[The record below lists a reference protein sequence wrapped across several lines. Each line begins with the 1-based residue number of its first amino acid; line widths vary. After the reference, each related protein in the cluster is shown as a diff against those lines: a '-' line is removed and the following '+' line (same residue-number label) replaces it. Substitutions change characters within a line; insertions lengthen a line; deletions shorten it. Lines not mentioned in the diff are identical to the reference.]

1 MQPQLP
7 CRVQWLP
14 ALRSTLRS
22 LGEIFRASS
31 AILLVAAAPLASA
44 QSAATLPANDVAELI
59 VNIAR
64 YSSWPKTASLKSLTV
79 CYAHGGAAPVM
90 APIAASDWAVKGMA
104 INWLAISSPKQMVGC
119 NIVWLNFDV
128 RPSPRAW
135 IAAVTDQPILTLS
148 NYADFAADGGIIGAY
163 RVGPDWR
170 FEVNL
175 EALQRSQINISAV
188 ALRLGQKPRP
198 SAAVGAPR

>member
-1 MQPQLP
+1 M
-7 CRVQWLP
+7 
-14 ALRSTLRS
+14 S
-22 LGEIFRASS
+22 LAT
-31 AILLVAAAPLASA
+31 LLVATAPLVVSA

-64 YSSWPKTASLKSLTV
+64 YSSWPKMVSLKSLTV

-90 APIAASDWAVKGMA
+90 APIAANDWVVKGMTV
-104 INWLAISSPKQMVGC
+104 NWLAISSPKQIVGC

-188 ALRLGQKPRP
+188 ALRLGQKPRS
-198 SAAVGAPR
+198 SAALGAPR